1 MQVSH
6 SAIQGKLPKLGKDL
20 SNLSVKVKEISD
32 ALEVLQQYSYQYN
45 LKLVGYPPVNE
56 FESSEDTA
64 KYSRLGVDGITLNI
78 FCNVSLI
85 TLKYVDYV

>member
-1 MQVSH
+1 MQVCH

-45 LKLVGYPPVNE
+45 LKLVGYPQVNE

-64 KYSRLGVDGITLNI
+64 KLCLPLFSSGRRRNYT
-78 FCNVSLI
+78 
-85 TLKYVDYV
+85 KYIL